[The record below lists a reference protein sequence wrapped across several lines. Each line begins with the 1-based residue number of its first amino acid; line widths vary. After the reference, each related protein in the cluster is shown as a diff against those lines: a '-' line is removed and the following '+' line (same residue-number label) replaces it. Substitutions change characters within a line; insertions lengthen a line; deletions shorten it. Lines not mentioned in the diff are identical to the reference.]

1 MDRRPLPRRRHAL
14 TGRPLERN
22 ETHFHLWPGTDRPRP
37 HSIRPE
43 TLSGSRKRTREKSSL
58 PSRSLHAPEASMN
71 SNAPTNVFHP
81 ETPALITPSLPV
93 ANAQMSQSENT
104 SPPCPPVPSVVKA
117 FLIALCEPLRP
128 LRFKIFVCLASYP
141 KWLNVSF
148 FVAHANAAQTISPRL
163 RVEQLF

>member
-1 MDRRPLPRRRHAL
+1 
-14 TGRPLERN
+14 
-22 ETHFHLWPGTDRPRP
+22 
-37 HSIRPE
+37 
-43 TLSGSRKRTREKSSL
+43 
-58 PSRSLHAPEASMN
+58 MN

-104 SPPCPPVPSVVKA
+104 SPPCPPVPSVVKV
-117 FLIALCEPLRP
+117 FLAALYESS
-128 LRFKIFVCLASYP
+128 RFKIFVCLASCP

-148 FVAHANAAQTISPRL
+148 FVAHTNAAQTISPRL

>member
-1 MDRRPLPRRRHAL
+1 
-14 TGRPLERN
+14 
-22 ETHFHLWPGTDRPRP
+22 
-37 HSIRPE
+37 
-43 TLSGSRKRTREKSSL
+43 
-58 PSRSLHAPEASMN
+58 MN
-71 SNAPTNVFHP
+71 SNAPTNVFNP
-81 ETPALITPSLPV
+81 ETPALITPNTVFPV
-93 ANAQMSQSENT
+93 ATSPMSRSENAR
-104 SPPCPPVPSVVKA
+104 PPCPPVPSVVKA